1 MPLLQIGLV
10 TVHPARQHPQQEKP
24 TVGERYCG
32 DTMFD
37 LVLGPPP
44 ASLAWRVMPSTNA
57 PKHINEAVLLL
68 RAAAGA
74 ESPERTLLLL
84 ELAASRLEVAKQ
96 TSPAR
101 RWSRGKEGSPKNNRT
116 P

>member
-84 ELAASRLEVAKQ
+84 ELAASRLEVAKHDLSSKAMKSWQ
-96 TSPAR
+96 
-101 RWSRGKEGSPKNNRT
+101 RGEPEK
-116 P
+116 